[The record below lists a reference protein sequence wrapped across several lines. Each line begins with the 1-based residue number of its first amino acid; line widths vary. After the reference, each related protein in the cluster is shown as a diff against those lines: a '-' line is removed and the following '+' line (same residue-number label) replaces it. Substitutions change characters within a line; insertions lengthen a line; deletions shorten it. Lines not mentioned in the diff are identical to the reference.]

1 MKEKRNGKI
10 YTEKDYIVDKVLFG
24 YKVKKRR
31 NELKLTQEELAE
43 KVDVSRTSI
52 VQIENGNQGAS
63 LVTVYSLAK
72 ALDMSMDYLLSMHEE
87 TEKYG
92 SERDEEQ
99 EKRKQLMDEI
109 NERIR
114 GCDTDHI
121 ETLSEII
128 KAYVNGIN
136 K

>member
-87 TEKYG
+87 TEKI
-92 SERDEEQ
+92 RFRARRRA
-99 EKRKQLMDEI
+99 RKK
-109 NERIR
+109 
-114 GCDTDHI
+114 
-121 ETLSEII
+121 
-128 KAYVNGIN
+128 KAVDG
-136 K
+136 

>member
-1 MKEKRNGKI
+1 M
-10 YTEKDYIVDKVLFG
+10 FG